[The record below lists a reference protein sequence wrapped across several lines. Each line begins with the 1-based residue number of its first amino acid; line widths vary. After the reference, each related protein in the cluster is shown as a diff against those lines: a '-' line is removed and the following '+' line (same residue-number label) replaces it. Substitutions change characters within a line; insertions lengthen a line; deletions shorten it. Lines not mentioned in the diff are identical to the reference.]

1 MLRVESP
8 DECLDLASV
17 IFRGYLGSFKTVPQI
32 LVPLPEV
39 IDEGSVLL

>member
-8 DECLDLASV
+8 DEGLDLASV
-17 IFRGYLGSFKTVPQI
+17 IFGRYLGPFKTVPQV
-32 LVPLPEV
+32 LVPLPEI